1 MAETYKQKDHLYV
14 ETKAFKELKEII
26 EDRHWALIAG
36 KPGDGKTT
44 MAAHLMLKY
53 TKKGFKPVFV
63 TSPQDWKILVEGGN
77 KSKKEQRQFVI
88 IDDMFGSMC
97 VDQQKVSEWVSFID
111 FMNRVVDKRKGHLVV
126 VCTSR
131 KYIFNDVK
139 TKIDKFS
146 CFSNT
151 SIVDMT
157 SKELELTCSEKTYI
171 WKKYTK
177 EYSVESKTPSCIYQN
192 VPSPHGFPHCVELYC
207 SNQFLRNQGV
217 DFFENP
223 MKYICR
229 EIKNFLENDKIK
241 YCILLLIL
249 LNNNHLREDI
259 LQQLCFSDPP
269 KDVLKLFKV
278 AGLSVDYAQS
288 ELKKALVSLKNTY
301 ISEHLDGAYC
311 FSHESIKEN
320 VAFMLIQDNPLYAIE
335 ELEFSY
341 LVNHTRC
348 QDYKAGSDESVF
360 VLPSFCTTALI
371 DRVLKET
378 FRGNSMSICTHDI
391 WNDQFLIEKMIKS
404 LLYRLAVDRGN
415 PDLIKKIFFLSDQFQ
430 HVYSSL
436 IPCLI
441 KCQRDQAVL
450 MILDNRKIMGFV
462 DCNDLKKTL
471 SLALVLASWY
481 LPTSN
486 IVTKLIELGA
496 NVNMTLTKSQL
507 NFLLYPFHIVLGTF
521 SLYNP
526 LLCSVINRNVSL
538 FMTLLHKG
546 GSVYIQDVP
555 VVLFIAVQ
563 NGAYAIVKELIK
575 TKPMWQNLYIDTY
588 QTELEQAEKDIW
600 KSLNVW
606 NHSLKINLQQ
616 LKSDCIVKPI
626 HVVKDD
632 KCLELLMQ
640 SGVNINQDVL
650 LADGQRITHCIYRLL
665 TYTERGIMLNLCKRG
680 LKMDGS
686 LSGKNC
692 LHYLIEWM
700 GLSYEESVDLV
711 GYGLLQASAFG
722 NMVNEKDHEGNSP
735 FHYIFLHKP
744 SSKNSAVL
752 SYLMKCGAN
761 INLQNHDGMTPV
773 MACLSYCNR
782 FEIVKTCLQKR
793 LPWLTDKRGRGYFHY
808 LAESQITP
816 DECSEVVKY
825 LLESG
830 EDLNLRDVEGN
841 PPVFDCYEST
851 FDSFVSAGAA
861 VDALNEDGEN
871 ILFYNMRRDRIDSTQ
886 IGLWESI
893 IKEYDTISTTNLAG
907 QTLLHTVVTQA
918 DIYTLVLFLSAFE
931 DLGLNL
937 NSTDQMGVTPLMLA
951 VESSQYNA
959 EEITYFLND
968 TCTHI
973 DMNCTDANNLSVLHH
988 CVGGTFCDEEKIE
1001 AIDLLMELSIDLIN
1015 VGVDILL
1022 FAVNESQCGTEVI
1035 LKLLDLDKKEDYD
1048 HMLLIQ
1054 GIVESKRDHDLQVAL
1069 LCDLV
1074 KKKKLSAEEVLT
1086 HKDVTRPTA
1095 IKVATLLQQ
1104 DGMLEFHQLCLLKED
1119 VSIVIGDLDDDTAL
1133 ALLHQIQQYEPLKMT
1148 LRDFSLH
1155 WKLCENGLIK
1165 AFSFIISLGIDIN
1178 GEDLE
1183 GNTLLHKVVKHVEDD
1198 NLSKALIELL
1208 IPKLDVEKRN
1218 KKMKTPLH
1226 VACKQPCLKP
1236 QTIYSIITELKE
1248 VNQIDSDGMTAL
1260 HYLCSNESAVNS
1272 TKQFDIMLYLAFC
1285 LVQKGATVD
1294 FQNTNGETCIMEA
1307 IHHQDINEDLLLYL
1321 IHNSKNRNV
1330 QDTDGNTVLH
1340 RILMEFVPD
1349 RLKASLVEFLL
1360 DNGGDINVLNNNGC
1374 SCLLLMQDNIVKG
1387 IVGLNFLTVCIK
1399 HGIFGNAN
1407 DVLDIFFKHIR
1418 EMKGESP
1425 SNLAVMKDAVYQR
1438 IIDVDYRNESSAD
1451 TLLLV
1456 ACECLLPNTVQTLL
1470 SLGADVN
1477 VLDMV
1482 GYSCF
1487 IRVLYSIKLAR
1498 LSVLYACLSD
1508 GNVYGEALLQ
1518 VSNNCWNV
1526 QDKAIFLQDHTHDTG
1541 YYLSIPKKDCF
1552 REILY
1557 LKNTGLKVLESLL
1570 CSNADLN
1577 KQDITGKSVLH
1588 HFVQSPVHDIF
1599 ICPALQLLLQHGA
1612 DVNARDYEGM
1622 TPLMA
1627 CSQYSGPKFKRM
1639 AILLDAG
1646 AHVCDKDN
1654 FGCDAIDYG
1663 KMAYARMLSN

>member
-14 ETKAFKELKEII
+14 ETKAFQELTEII
-26 EDRHWALIAG
+26 EDRPWALITG

-111 FMNRVVDKRKGHLVV
+111 FMNRVVDTRKGHLVV

-157 SKELELTCSEKTYI
+157 SKELELACSEKEDI

-177 EYSVESKTPSCIYQN
+177 EYSVESKAPSCIYQN

-207 SNQFLRNQGV
+207 SNQYLRNQGV
-217 DFFENP
+217 NFFKNP

-229 EIKNFLENDKIK
+229 EIKNFMENDKIK

-249 LNNNHLREDI
+249 LNNNHLREDV

-320 VAFMLIQDNPLYAIE
+320 VAFMLIQDNQLYAIE

-360 VLPSFCTTALI
+360 VLPSFCTSALI
-371 DRVLKET
+371 DRVLKEI
-378 FRGNSMSICTHDI
+378 FQGNSMPVFKHDI

-404 LLYRLAVDRGN
+404 LLYRLAVDGGN

-450 MILDNRKIMGFV
+450 MILDNRKIISLI
-462 DCNDLKKTL
+462 DCNDLRKTM
-471 SLALVLASWY
+471 SLALILACFY

-496 NVNMTLTKSQL
+496 NVNITYTKSQL
-507 NFLLYPFHIVLGTF
+507 NPLLNPAPRVLVNF
-521 SLYNP
+521 SLYYANLSLYNP
-526 LLCSVINRNVSL
+526 LLCSVINRNESL

-546 GSVYIQDVP
+546 GSVYIQDEP

-606 NHSLKINLQQ
+606 NHSFRINEHQF
-616 LKSDCIVKPI
+616 KSVCIVKPI

-665 TYTERGIMLNLCKRG
+665 TNTEPGIVLNLCKRG

-686 LSGKNC
+686 WSGKNC

-700 GLSYEESVDLV
+700 GLSYKESVHLV
-711 GYGLLQASAFG
+711 GYDLLQASAFG

-735 FHYIFLHKP
+735 VHYLFLHNP
-744 SSKNSAVL
+744 SSIHPAVF
-752 SYLMKCGAN
+752 SNLMKCGAN

-808 LAESQITP
+808 LAESRISP

-841 PPVFDCYEST
+841 PPVFDCSENT

-871 ILFYNMRRDRIDSTQ
+871 ILFCNMRCGRIDSQ
-886 IGLWESI
+886 KIGLWEFI

-907 QTLLHTVVTQA
+907 QTLLHTVVTRA
-918 DIYTLVLFLSAFE
+918 DISTLGLFLSAFE
-931 DLGLNL
+931 DLGLNP
-937 NSTDQMGVTPLMLA
+937 NSTDRMGVTPLMLA
-951 VESSQYNA
+951 VELGQYNA
-959 EEITYFLND
+959 DEITYFLSD

-988 CVGGTFCDEEKIE
+988 CVGGDFPDEEIIE

-1015 VGVDILL
+1015 VGVNILL

-1035 LKLLDLDKKEDYD
+1035 LKLLDLDKKADYD

-1054 GIVESKRDHDLQVAL
+1054 GIVESPRGVDLQADL

-1074 KKKKLSAEEVLT
+1074 EEKKLSAEEVLT
-1086 HKDVTRPTA
+1086 HKDVTRPIA

-1104 DGMLEFHQLCLLKED
+1104 DGMLEIHQLCLLKED
-1119 VSIVIGDLDDDTAL
+1119 VSIVIGDLDDVTAL
-1133 ALLHQIQQYEPLKMT
+1133 ALLHQIQQYESLKMT

-1198 NLSKALIELL
+1198 NLSKALVEL
-1208 IPKLDVEKRN
+1208 
-1218 KKMKTPLH
+1218 
-1226 VACKQPCLKP
+1226 
-1236 QTIYSIITELKE
+1236 
-1248 VNQIDSDGMTAL
+1248 
-1260 HYLCSNESAVNS
+1260 
-1272 TKQFDIMLYLAFC
+1272 
-1285 LVQKGATVD
+1285 
-1294 FQNTNGETCIMEA
+1294 
-1307 IHHQDINEDLLLYL
+1307 
-1321 IHNSKNRNV
+1321 
-1330 QDTDGNTVLH
+1330 
-1340 RILMEFVPD
+1340 
-1349 RLKASLVEFLL
+1349 
-1360 DNGGDINVLNNNGC
+1360 
-1374 SCLLLMQDNIVKG
+1374 
-1387 IVGLNFLTVCIK
+1387 
-1399 HGIFGNAN
+1399 
-1407 DVLDIFFKHIR
+1407 
-1418 EMKGESP
+1418 
-1425 SNLAVMKDAVYQR
+1425 
-1438 IIDVDYRNESSAD
+1438 
-1451 TLLLV
+1451 
-1456 ACECLLPNTVQTLL
+1456 
-1470 SLGADVN
+1470 
-1477 VLDMV
+1477 
-1482 GYSCF
+1482 
-1487 IRVLYSIKLAR
+1487 
-1498 LSVLYACLSD
+1498 
-1508 GNVYGEALLQ
+1508 
-1518 VSNNCWNV
+1518 
-1526 QDKAIFLQDHTHDTG
+1526 
-1541 YYLSIPKKDCF
+1541 
-1552 REILY
+1552 
-1557 LKNTGLKVLESLL
+1557 
-1570 CSNADLN
+1570 
-1577 KQDITGKSVLH
+1577 
-1588 HFVQSPVHDIF
+1588 
-1599 ICPALQLLLQHGA
+1599 
-1612 DVNARDYEGM
+1612 
-1622 TPLMA
+1622 
-1627 CSQYSGPKFKRM
+1627 
-1639 AILLDAG
+1639 
-1646 AHVCDKDN
+1646 
-1654 FGCDAIDYG
+1654 
-1663 KMAYARMLSN
+1663 